1 MPFFRFLC
9 VHVRPFVIVASFLYL
24 YVFVLVLQRFPY
36 TKYPSTPSS
45 LLHSKVMEVFV
56 WFTERTFKR
65 PNPFVLLITGL
76 SRIFTV
82 IIIEAVFFPYSVV
95 TVIIAIPFPIAVTL
109 PFSSTAATISLSDFQ
124 ISFWASAFSGSIL
137 TFSSVDSP
145 IFVSVSFSA
154 SIEIFS
160 ISTGIFTVT
169 ATVAV

>member
-1 MPFFRFLC
+1 
-9 VHVRPFVIVASFLYL
+9 
-24 YVFVLVLQRFPY
+24 
-36 TKYPSTPSS
+36 
-45 LLHSKVMEVFV
+45 MEVFV

-124 ISFWASAFSGSIL
+124 ISF
-137 TFSSVDSP
+137 
-145 IFVSVSFSA
+145 
-154 SIEIFS
+154 
-160 ISTGIFTVT
+160 
-169 ATVAV
+169 